1 MRAQKIVV
9 SQRSQ
14 PPRSAKKKVRNKE
27 ERTTTRSFHHFVVRI
42 EFKRTDTNGNDQ
54 RLRIIVTPRERST
67 TPHHRNTAVEF
78 DIPTAIMNDIAG
90 RLIDLDDDSYIDEE
104 DNEEDLDDDLDDN
117 LDDERR
123 QSHGRSIL
131 GKILT

>member
-14 PPRSAKKKVRNKE
+14 PPRSAKKKERNKE
-27 ERTTTRSFHHFVVRI
+27 VLEQVRENDNTIVPPVRRSNWIQENRH
-42 EFKRTDTNGNDQ
+42 E
-54 RLRIIVTPRERST
+54 RERST